1 MSVLMFLGG
10 VLFMVVAIGLSI
22 ALHEVG
28 HLLPA
33 KKFGLRVPQYMIGFG
48 KTIFSVKRGE
58 TEYGL
63 KTLPLGG
70 YISMVG
76 MYPPRAASKAGAAQ
90 KKPSFFD
97 KVFGQ
102 MVDDARSQANENV
115 EASDEGRLF
124 YQLPIYKRII
134 IMLGGPFVNLLLG
147 FLLIGVVITGFGV
160 PTATTTVSEV
170 YQCIASAE
178 NSEATECTANDKE
191 APAYA
196 AGLLPGD
203 TITAVNGA
211 PVAHDAWYELTG
223 VIRDHPGESIAL
235 EYERGGIMHDTT
247 LTPYLT
253 ERPVLDAD
261 GYPVTD
267 ENGAMKTAQVGF
279 VGMGS
284 QEKNISQP
292 VTEIPGVVGDQLLNI
307 GNVILHLP
315 QRMVDVAQAAFGTEE
330 RDPNGPVS
338 IVGVGRIAG
347 EINAHEGIEIND
359 KIASLLSLAGGLN
372 LALFAFNLIPLL
384 PLDGGHVIGALY
396 EGLKRTVAR
405 IFGKK
410 NIAPVDTIKLLPL
423 TYVVVAAMLVMGGLL
438 IYADIF
444 KPITIF

>member
-1 MSVLMFLGG
+1 MSVLLFLGG
-10 VLFMVVAIGLSI
+10 VLFMIVAVGVSI

-48 KTIFSVKRGE
+48 KTIFSFRKGE

-63 KTLPLGG
+63 KALPVGG
-70 YISMVG
+70 YISMMG
-76 MYPPRAASKAGAAQ
+76 MYPPRSAVETEQPQRKRNLFQ
-90 KKPSFFD
+90 

-102 MVDDARSQANENV
+102 MIDDARSQANEQV
-115 EASDEGRLF
+115 QSSDEGRMF

-134 IMLGGPFVNLLLG
+134 IMLGGPLVNLIL
-147 FLLIGVVITGFGV
+147 GVVILAVVICGFGMSS
-160 PTATTTVSEV
+160 TTTTIAEV
-170 YQCIASAE
+170 YKCIATAE
-178 NSEATECTANDKE
+178 NSDATECAPGAQE

-196 AGLLPGD
+196 AGLRPGD
-203 TITAVNGA
+203 TITSVNGTE
-211 PVAHDAWYELTG
+211 VSRGQWYELTG
-223 VIRDHPGESIAL
+223 VIRDHPGQSIQL
-235 EYERGGIMHDTT
+235 TYERAGVSHETT

-253 ERPVLDAD
+253 ERPVLDEN
-261 GYPVTD
+261 GYAVTD
-267 ENGAMKTAQVGF
+267 SNGVTQTAQVGF

-284 QEKNISQP
+284 QVANVPQP
-292 VTEIPGVVGDQLLNI
+292 LSAVPGVVGGQLLNI

-315 QRMVDVAQAAFGTEE
+315 QRMVDVAQAAFGNEE

-347 EINAHEGIEIND
+347 EINAQDGLQISD

-396 EGLKRTVAR
+396 EGLKRTIAR
-405 IFGKK
+405 MFGKASVK
-410 NIAPVDTIKLLPL
+410 PVDTIKLLPL
-423 TYVVVAAMLVMGGLL
+423 TYVVVIAMMVMGGLL

-444 KPITIF
+444 KPINIF